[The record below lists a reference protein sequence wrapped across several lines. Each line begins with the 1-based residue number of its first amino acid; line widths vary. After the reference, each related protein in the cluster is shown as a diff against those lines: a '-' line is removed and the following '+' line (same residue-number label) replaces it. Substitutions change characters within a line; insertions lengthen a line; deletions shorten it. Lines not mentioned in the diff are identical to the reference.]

1 MSKILGK
8 LFLTALF
15 IGCLSTINQAQNDAV
30 VVGQIDSAT
39 ARAVRIEYKRNHF
52 MLEDGSFET
61 VLDGNNVFSF
71 RVKISESRAI
81 KIGRAHV

>member
-1 MSKILGK
+1 MSKISKILC
-8 LFLTALF
+8 LTALLLCCF
-15 IGCLSTINQAQNDAV
+15 STLSQAQNDAI

-39 ARAVRIEYKRNHF
+39 ARTVRIEYKRNHF

-71 RVKISESRAI
+71 RVKINESR
-81 KIGRAHV
+81 